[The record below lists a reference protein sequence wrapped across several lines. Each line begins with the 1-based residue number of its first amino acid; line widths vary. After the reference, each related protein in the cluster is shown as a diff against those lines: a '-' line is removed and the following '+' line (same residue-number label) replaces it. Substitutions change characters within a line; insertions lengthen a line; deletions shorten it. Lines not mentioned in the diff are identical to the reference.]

1 MSVIAFATEGFS
13 ATLSARIDLML
24 VYKHY
29 KPIFRSKEGIQK
41 KFKKKRRNIFLVDGE
56 KQRSTRAFILGEKAR
71 NSRTYSMPLTP
82 NNVKRRFI
90 GATLLAR
97 ARRIF

>member
-41 KFKKKRRNIFLVDGE
+41 KFKKKRRNIFFSGWGE
-56 KQRSTRAFILGEKAR
+56 TKIYQGFYLGGEGPQFPHLFNAI
-71 NSRTYSMPLTP
+71 NT
-82 NNVKRRFI
+82 
-90 GATLLAR
+90 
-97 ARRIF
+97 